1 MPAKLLSRICTVL
14 VFSFVALS
22 TQTHAALTPMAQVK
36 ETIDR
41 VVIILRDT
49 ALDWDTK
56 ETMVR
61 EIVRERYDFRSMSQS
76 VLATSWQAASPAERE
91 RFVEYFSQHIMGTY
105 LEKIQSSAG
114 PYHIRYKDEKVKGQ
128 RAVVN
133 TFVVSQGKNIP
144 VTYKLKENSGKWF
157 TYDVVIEGRSL
168 VKSYRDVYG
177 ALLKDEGMSGLLDS
191 LQDSLKKYKSGRGR

>member
-1 MPAKLLSRICTVL
+1 MPAKPLSRLWFFLVL
-14 VFSFVALS
+14 ALGIGLNPV
-22 TQTHAALTPMAQVK
+22 QAADSPMTQVK

-41 VVIILRDT
+41 VVIILRDN
-49 ALDWDTK
+49 ALNWDTK

-61 EIVRERYDFRSMSQS
+61 EIVRERYDFRRMSQS
-76 VLATSWQAASPAERE
+76 VLSTSWQTASPAERE

-105 LEKIQSSAG
+105 LEKIQSSG
-114 PYHIRYKDEKVKGQ
+114 KPYHIRYKDEKVKGD

-144 VTYKLKENSGKWF
+144 VTYKLRENGGKWY

-177 ALLKDEGMSGLLDS
+177 ALVKDEGMSGLLDS
-191 LQDSLKKYKSGRGR
+191 LQGSLDKYKRSH